1 MLAGPFRRRR
11 LRLRTRAAAL
21 GVPDRGDGVDVRGDG
36 VDVPTSVF
44 WNDGGW
50 SLADFEPIRTRRA
63 GEGRSDVAR
72 RGAVRARPGAV
83 RWMSRTPSTSWWRE
97 VRLKAFEGGW
107 EILATP
113 KMPRG
118 LAGRST
124 APGRARRCSPRPC
137 TPIDATAALDVIW
150 MPGGLRRLAA
160 WSKPLSGSG
169 RSDCLPRLRIEDE
182 LPQLR
187 FGVG

>member
-1 MLAGPFRRRR
+1 MRR
-11 LRLRTRAAAL
+11 AVL
-21 GVPDRGDGVDVRGDG
+21 GVPDCGDVSTCRLVSSGMTVGGLLLILSPFGPDV
-36 VDVPTSVF
+36 
-44 WNDGGW
+44 
-50 SLADFEPIRTRRA
+50 LA
-63 GEGRSDVAR
+63 
-72 RGAVRARPGAV
+72 RGARTWRGEERCGRGPERCGGCLGRRRRVGGVRCGL
-83 RWMSRTPSTSWWRE
+83 E
-97 VRLKAFEGGW
+97 AFEGAW

-124 APGRARRCSPRPC
+124 VPGRARRCSPRPC

-150 MPGGLRRLAA
+150 MPGGLRRRAA